1 MNSRTFQT
9 TKDVLWDVV
18 VIGGG
23 PAGMMAAGR
32 AGERGLSVL
41 LLEKN
46 PIFGKKLLLTG
57 GRRCNITNNKT
68 DVREMVE
75 KYKSGNQ
82 FLFST
87 FTQHGVADTIEFF
100 TSKGVAL
107 KEENDGRLFPVSN
120 SAKTVRDTLVAFVK
134 QNNVTVRRRSI
145 VTAIARDEG
154 SGIFHVSLLNAE
166 TICAKKCIVATGGVS
181 HPETGSTG
189 EGFAWLSTLGH
200 KIQKNDCALV
210 PIALKDDWAK
220 KLAGLAIPDCKLT
233 LYCDTKK
240 HSSHTGKI
248 LFTHVGMSGP
258 LVLNLSKTIGT
269 LLLKGTVTLN
279 IDLLPRHEA
288 SELRK
293 RFQTLLTQESNKKI
307 KNVLGMLIP
316 TSMIPPLLQFAG
328 VDGDTLNHSLRS
340 SERASIVT
348 LMKAMTCTVDSLLG
362 ADKAVISSGGILPTE
377 VNFKTMESRVVPGLY
392 IVGDMLHIDKPSG
405 GYSLQLCWSTGF
417 VAGSHA

>member
-107 KEENDGRLFPVSN
+107 KE
-120 SAKTVRDTLVAFVK
+120 
-134 QNNVTVRRRSI
+134 
-145 VTAIARDEG
+145 
-154 SGIFHVSLLNAE
+154 
-166 TICAKKCIVATGGVS
+166 
-181 HPETGSTG
+181 
-189 EGFAWLSTLGH
+189 
-200 KIQKNDCALV
+200 
-210 PIALKDDWAK
+210 
-220 KLAGLAIPDCKLT
+220 
-233 LYCDTKK
+233 
-240 HSSHTGKI
+240 
-248 LFTHVGMSGP
+248 
-258 LVLNLSKTIGT
+258 
-269 LLLKGTVTLN
+269 
-279 IDLLPRHEA
+279 
-288 SELRK
+288 
-293 RFQTLLTQESNKKI
+293 
-307 KNVLGMLIP
+307 
-316 TSMIPPLLQFAG
+316 
-328 VDGDTLNHSLRS
+328 
-340 SERASIVT
+340 
-348 LMKAMTCTVDSLLG
+348 
-362 ADKAVISSGGILPTE
+362 
-377 VNFKTMESRVVPGLY
+377 
-392 IVGDMLHIDKPSG
+392 
-405 GYSLQLCWSTGF
+405 
-417 VAGSHA
+417 